1 MSVNELSITWDA
13 GASALKGV
21 EELDSLLD
29 KLAAECGSERR
40 TIVIVQG
47 PAEDGVYHGVGG
59 DMSFVSSRETPYL
72 TTVGDGSA
80 RGEIDY
86 YFEGHHSPILRRNLI
101 PTNVAREII
110 REFVVSGRLPK
121 WQTWEPIEPEPH
133 GV

>member
-1 MSVNELSITWDA
+1 MSFNELSITWDA

-40 TIVIVQG
+40 MIVIVEG
-47 PAEDGVYHGVGG
+47 PNEDGVYHGVGG

-72 TTVGDGSA
+72 TTVGDASA

-121 WQTWEPIEPEPH
+121 WQTWEPIGPEAH